1 VRSPRGAR
9 RRDARGDG
17 GAPSRF
23 ETLAIHAGQPPEPV
37 TGAVMTPVFLTS
49 TYAQAGP
56 GAHKGFEYS
65 RTQNPTRFALE
76 ANLAALEGGAWGLA
90 FNAGLAASTAVMSL
104 CDAGD
109 HVVAGDD
116 LYGGTFRLFD
126 KVFRRLGLTFSYV
139 DARDARAV
147 AAAIG
152 PRTRLAW
159 VETPTNPLLRLFDV
173 RAISQVCR
181 ARGVRVVVDNTFMT
195 PFFQRPHA
203 LGADLV
209 VHSTTKYLNGHSDVV
224 GGAIVGRDPALRERL
239 AFLQNA
245 LGGSEPAFDSFLVMR
260 GTKTLAVRMER
271 HARNALAV
279 ARWLEGRPEVAR
291 VFYPGLRSHPQYAL
305 ARRQM
310 SGSGGMV
317 SFVLREDRRT
327 LARAKTF
334 LKSLR
339 VFTCAESLGGVESLA
354 EHPAIMTHA
363 SIPAERRQ
371 ALGISDGLIRLS
383 VGIEHVD
390 DLLADLTQA
399 LAETTKAKETTL
411 QATKAK
417 ATKAKATKAKK
428 TKAKK

>member
-1 VRSPRGAR
+1 VKKPRAERAR
-9 RRDARGDG
+9 RPDLRI
-17 GAPSRF
+17 
-23 ETLAIHAGQPPEPV
+23 ETLAIHAGQPAEPR
-37 TGAVMTPVFLTS
+37 TGAVMTPIFLTS
-49 TYAQAGP
+49 TYAQRGP
-56 GAHKGFEYS
+56 GEHTGFEYS

-90 FNAGLAASTAVMSL
+90 FNAGLAASTAVLSL
-104 CDAGD
+104 LGAGD

-116 LYGGTFRLFD
+116 LYGGSFRLFD
-126 KVFRRLGLTFSYV
+126 KVFGRLGLTFSYV

-173 RAISQVCR
+173 AAIAKVCR
-181 ARGVRVVVDNTFMT
+181 ARGVLVAVDNTFMT
-195 PFFQRPHA
+195 PYFQRPLD

-224 GGAIVGRDPALRERL
+224 GGAVLGADPALRDRL

-245 LGGSEPAFDSFLVMR
+245 MGGSQSAFDSFLVMR
-260 GTKTLAVRMER
+260 GTKTLPVRMER
-271 HARNALAV
+271 HQENALAV
-279 ARWLEGRPEVAR
+279 ARWLEARPEVAR
-291 VFYPGLRSHPQYAL
+291 VFYPGLRSHPQHAL

-310 SGSGGMV
+310 SGFGGMV
-317 SFVLREDRRT
+317 SFVLRAARRT
-327 LARAKTF
+327 STLACARTF

-363 SIPAERRQ
+363 SIPADRRR
-371 ALGISDGLIRLS
+371 ALGIGDGLVRLS

-390 DLLADLTQA
+390 DLIADLDQA
-399 LAETTKAKETTL
+399 LRASHPRGARRR
-411 QATKAK
+411 
-417 ATKAKATKAKK
+417 
-428 TKAKK
+428 